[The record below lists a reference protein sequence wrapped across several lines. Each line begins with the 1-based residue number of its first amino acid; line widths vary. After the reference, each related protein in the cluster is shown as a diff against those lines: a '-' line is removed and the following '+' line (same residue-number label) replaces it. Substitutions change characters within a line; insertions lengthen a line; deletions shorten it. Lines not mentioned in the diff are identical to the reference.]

1 MAEPRR
7 LYEQIARKIAADI
20 AAGKYAIGQRLPSE
34 RDLAQV
40 FGVSRPTL
48 REAIIALE
56 LDELVDVRLGSGVYV
71 TNRVPPSGEAAAKD
85 IGPFEL
91 LEARRVI
98 EGEACAM
105 AASRITD
112 EQIQELNGLLAEMR
126 ADNKV
131 DEIVMSEDADRRF
144 HELIAQATQN
154 SAVYSAVNLLWDA
167 RARSPQSHLMDDRV
181 RAQGMKP
188 SIAEHAAIVRAL
200 TRRDPAAARAAMHR
214 HLARVMKGYL
224 EHTEV
229 REMERVRQTAA
240 EKRRWYTPV
249 D

>member
-1 MAEPRR
+1 
-7 LYEQIARKIAADI
+7 
-20 AAGKYAIGQRLPSE
+20 
-34 RDLAQV
+34 
-40 FGVSRPTL
+40 
-48 REAIIALE
+48 
-56 LDELVDVRLGSGVYV
+56 
-71 TNRVPPSGEAAAKD
+71 
-85 IGPFEL
+85 
-91 LEARRVI
+91 
-98 EGEACAM
+98 M
-105 AASRITD
+105 AA
-112 EQIQELNGLLAEMR
+112 Q
-126 ADNKV
+126 
-131 DEIVMSEDADRRF
+131 
-144 HELIAQATQN
+144 
-154 SAVYSAVNLLWDA
+154 LLW
-167 RARSPQSHLMDDRV
+167 SHLMDDRV